1 MKKTETKVF
10 YNSEEFNKI
19 WDDLPSLG
27 SLGEGECRRL
37 NRQFV
42 IKKIDNINKKIQTED
57 YFLKFKDL
65 DMKVYIFAKKVFY
78 IDNILKGYIS
88 KYSPGK
94 NLSFID
100 RNKINFSEL
109 IEGCKEVYMDNY
121 ILSEKG
127 IESLDVPFN
136 ILYRKGHFS
145 IIDTCD
151 YKYTDKE
158 SQYLYETSIKVFNS
172 TILEFLAKSTF
183 YQFVKSSKE
192 LSKEYKET
200 ENGADIALYI
210 ELLRKRLSEY
220 LGFEVKYIRD
230 AKSLMSSSEYCLHP
244 DFLIEEEEDPDY
256 SEIDYQKRLLQ
267 KYNDSHISMY
277 Y

>member
-1 MKKTETKVF
+1 MREDRIF
-10 YNSEEFNKI
+10 YTSQEFEKLWNN
-19 WDDLPSLG
+19 LPSLG
-27 SLGEGECRRL
+27 SLSEGECRRL
-37 NRQFV
+37 NKQFV
-42 IKKIDNINKKIQTED
+42 IKKIDNINEIIQNED

-65 DMKVYIFAKKVFY
+65 NMSVYIFAKKVFY
-78 IDNILKGYIS
+78 IDNILNGYIS

-94 NLSFID
+94 NLNFID

-109 IEGCKEVYMDNY
+109 AEGCKEVYKDNY

-127 IESLDVPFN
+127 IESFDVPFN

-151 YKYTDKE
+151 YEYTDKE
-158 SQYLYETSIKVFNS
+158 GKYLYETSIKIFNS
-172 TILEFLAKSTF
+172 AILEFLVKSTF
-183 YQFVKSSKE
+183 YRFVKSSKE

-200 ENGADIALYI
+200 ENGADITLYI

-220 LGFEVKYIRD
+220 LGFEVEYIRD
-230 AKSLMSSSEYCLHP
+230 AKSIMSTSEFCMHP
-244 DFLIEEEEDPDY
+244 NFLLEEDEEPNY
-256 SEIDYQKRLLQ
+256 LEIDYHKRLLQ
-267 KYNDSHISMY
+267 KYKDSYISIY

>member
-1 MKKTETKVF
+1 MKQSKTQIF
-10 YNSEEFNKI
+10 YDSKEFNTL
-19 WDDLPSLG
+19 WNNLTSLG
-27 SLGEGECRRL
+27 SLSEGECRRL
-37 NRQFV
+37 KKQFV
-42 IKKIDNINKKIQTED
+42 IKKIDNINEKIQTED

-65 DMKVYIFAKKVFY
+65 DMRVYIFAKKVFY
-78 IDNILKGYIS
+78 IDNILSGYIS
-88 KYSPGK
+88 KYSKGE

-109 IEGCKEVYMDNY
+109 VEGCKEVYNDNY

-127 IESLDVPFN
+127 IESIDVPFN

-158 SQYLYETSIKVFNS
+158 SKYLYETSIKVFNS
-172 TILEFLAKSTF
+172 AILEFLVKSTF
-183 YQFVKSSKE
+183 YSFVKFSKE

-200 ENGADIALYI
+200 ENGADISLYI
-210 ELLRKRLSEY
+210 ELLRKKLSEY
-220 LGFEVKYIRD
+220 LGFEVQYIRD
-230 AKSLMSSSEYCLHP
+230 AKRLISTSEFCLHP
-244 DFLIEEEEDPDY
+244 DFSIEEDEELDY
-256 SEIDYQKRLLQ
+256 SEIDYNKRLLQ
-267 KYNDSHISMY
+267 KYKDSHISMY